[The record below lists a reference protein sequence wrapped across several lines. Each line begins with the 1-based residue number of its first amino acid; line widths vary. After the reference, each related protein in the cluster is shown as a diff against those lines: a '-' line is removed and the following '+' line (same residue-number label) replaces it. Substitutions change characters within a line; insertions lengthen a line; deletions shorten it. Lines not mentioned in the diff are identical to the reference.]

1 MKSEC
6 LNGEWYANDVRTV
19 RAADIP
25 IADCWTFGAP
35 CQDFSIAGRR
45 AGLEGERSSLVRE
58 IFRILE
64 ETEKEYKPEWLIYE
78 NVKGML
84 SAGRGLDFLSILTE
98 MDRLGYDAEWQII
111 NSRWYV
117 PQNRERVF
125 VIGHN
130 RKRRKSTIFP
140 ITGNGGKN
148 STRQLIGGAQAHR
161 VYNSNG
167 IACTQNAQAGGVGAK
182 TGLYAFGIDKSS
194 NKPQELQV
202 ANCLMT
208 KDYGVSKRRSE
219 DTAIAIPVLTPARA
233 EKRQN
238 GRRCK
243 EAGEDMF
250 TLTTQ
255 DQHGIA
261 IKADEEKD
269 VWAVWSE
276 KYNCYLTIRKLT
288 PRESFRLQGWAD
300 NYYEKAEFVNSDS
313 QLYKQA
319 GNGVTIGI
327 VKAIGEKLWTK
338 ENL

>member
-1 MKSEC
+1 MKF
-6 LNGEWYANDVRTV
+6 
-19 RAADIP
+19 I
-25 IADCWTFGAP
+25 
-35 CQDFSIAGRR
+35 DFFSGVGGFTR
-45 AGLEGERSSLVRE
+45 GLELAGHECIGHCEFDKFAEASYRSMHT
-58 IFRILE
+58 ITE
-64 ETEKEYKPEWLIYE
+64 EQR
-78 NVKGML
+78 
-84 SAGRGLDFLSILTE
+84 A
-98 MDRLGYDAEWQII
+98 RLGELDKK
-111 NSRWYV
+111 
-117 PQNRERVF
+117 
-125 VIGHN
+125 
-130 RKRRKSTIFP
+130 KRRKEILKD
-140 ITGNGGKN
+140 GYLNGGEN

-161 VYNSNG
+161 VYDSNG

-182 TGLYAFGIDKSS
+182 TGLYAFGVDKSS
-194 NKPQELQV
+194 NKLQELQI
-202 ANCLMT
+202 ANCLTT
-208 KDYGVSKRRSE
+208 KDRGVSNRRNE
-219 DTAIAIPVLTPARA
+219 ATAIAIPVLTPFRK

-300 NYYEKAEFVNSDS
+300 NYYERAEFVNSDS

-327 VKAIGEKLWTK
+327 VKSIGEKLWTK